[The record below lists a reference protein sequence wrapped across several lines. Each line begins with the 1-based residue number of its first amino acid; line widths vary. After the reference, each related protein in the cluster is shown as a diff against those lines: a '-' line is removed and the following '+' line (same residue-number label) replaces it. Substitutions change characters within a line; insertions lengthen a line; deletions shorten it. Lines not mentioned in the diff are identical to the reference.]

1 MTHPDV
7 ETVLAELNGHREKFE
22 AFCRALTAEEL
33 ASAVPNSTWM
43 VRDFIAHLATID
55 GPVMRMFENVHS
67 GSGRGFTG
75 EDGRAINIDS
85 WNEEQVVP
93 RRASALDTVLGEA
106 AVSRDAIRAVMRTF
120 TAGDLAFEF
129 RFGGDGKRPPSQVTL
144 GNYLRGWCKHDPMH
158 VVDMLRGL
166 PGRDTPDVQAWI
178 SDPIIAG
185 YQKAMNV

>member
-7 ETVLAELNGHREKFE
+7 ETVLAELDNHREKFE
-22 AFCRALTAEEL
+22 SFCRALTADEL

-43 VRDFIAHLATID
+43 VKDFIAHLATID

-67 GSGRGFTG
+67 GSERGFTG
-75 EDGRAINIDS
+75 EDGRGINIDT

-93 RRASALDTVLGEA
+93 RRVFALDDVLSEA

-120 TAGDLAFEF
+120 TSADLAFEF
-129 RFGGDGKRPPSQVTL
+129 RFSGDGKRPPSQVTL

-166 PGRDTPDVQAWI
+166 PGRETPDVNAWVT
-178 SDPIIAG
+178 DPIIAR